1 MTLASSSSVSTGARH
16 RCIKHLVPHRGI
28 KHLVY
33 AFRAESQQLAWNMLP
48 R

>member
-16 RCIKHLVPHRGI
+16 RGIKHLVY
-28 KHLVY
+28 LVY